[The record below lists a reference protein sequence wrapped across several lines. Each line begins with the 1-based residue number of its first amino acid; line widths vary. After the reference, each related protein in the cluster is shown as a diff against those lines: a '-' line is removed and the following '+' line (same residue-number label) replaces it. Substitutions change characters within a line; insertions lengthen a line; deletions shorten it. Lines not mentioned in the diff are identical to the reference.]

1 MIEILLATYNSEK
14 YLTDQLDSLFEQ
26 TFEDWHL
33 TVQDDGSTDKTVDIL
48 RKYAAVYP
56 EKMTVH
62 VNEKNLGGAKYNF
75 YDMLLK
81 ADADYVMTCD
91 HDDVWLPDK
100 MERTMATMKDLEAQN
115 APDIPL
121 LVHTDLTVV
130 DENQTIVAASMFFQ
144 QQLDA
149 GRTSLRE
156 LLVQNMVTG
165 CTVMVNR
172 ALLSLLPRNI
182 PANMVM
188 HDWWMALVA
197 AAFGAIGFVK
207 DPTILYRQ
215 HGNNEVGAKNTR
227 KLGYNAKRAARFME
241 ARQAVADTYLQAAD
255 FAALYGDQ
263 LRPADFELVRVYADM
278 GEYGKLKRI
287 RTLRKRGLWKNTPAR
302 RMGQI
307 LFC

>member
-14 YLTDQLDSLFEQ
+14 YLPDQLDSLFEQ
-26 TFEDWHL
+26 TFGDWHL
-33 TVQDDGSTDKTVDIL
+33 TVQDDGSTDKTVEIL

-75 YDMLLK
+75 YDLLLK
-81 ADADYVMTCD
+81 ADADYAMTCD

-100 MERTMATMKDLEAQN
+100 IERTLAAMKDLEVQN
-115 APDIPL
+115 GTDVPL

-130 DENQTIVAASMFFQ
+130 DEQQNVVAASMFFQ

-149 GRTSLRE
+149 RRTSLQE

-165 CTVMVNR
+165 CTAMVNQ
-172 ALLSLLPRNI
+172 ALLAQLPRSI
-182 PANMVM
+182 PTNMIM
-188 HDWWMALVA
+188 HDWWLALVA

-207 DPTILYRQ
+207 EPTILYRQ
-215 HGNNEVGAKNTR
+215 HGDNEVGAKNTR
-227 KLGYNAKRAARFME
+227 KLGYNAKRAAKFVE
-241 ARQAVADTYLQAAD
+241 ARRAISDTYLQAAD
-255 FAALYGDQ
+255 FAVLYGDK
-263 LRPADFELVRVYADM
+263 LRPAARELVQVYAEM
-278 GEYGKLKRI
+278 GGYGKLKRI
-287 RTLRKRGLWKNTPAR
+287 RTLRKYNFWKNTPTR

>member
-130 DENQTIVAASMFFQ
+130 DENQTI
-144 QQLDA
+144 L
-149 GRTSLRE
+149 
-156 LLVQNMVTG
+156 
-165 CTVMVNR
+165 
-172 ALLSLLPRNI
+172 
-182 PANMVM
+182 
-188 HDWWMALVA
+188 
-197 AAFGAIGFVK
+197 
-207 DPTILYRQ
+207 
-215 HGNNEVGAKNTR
+215 
-227 KLGYNAKRAARFME
+227 
-241 ARQAVADTYLQAAD
+241 
-255 FAALYGDQ
+255 
-263 LRPADFELVRVYADM
+263 
-278 GEYGKLKRI
+278 
-287 RTLRKRGLWKNTPAR
+287 
-302 RMGQI
+302 
-307 LFC
+307 